1 MRLLLGN
8 RYGPCTFL
16 YCFRFI
22 AIGFV
27 LDYRILKMHSELIK
41 YINNSFFLAAG
52 IYTTSLLCI
61 LGPTEFKPGPE
72 ISELSL
78 TNIHKHTL

>member
-41 YINNSFFLAAG
+41 YINNSLFLAAG

-61 LGPTEFKPGPE
+61 LGSTGFKPGPG

-78 TNIHKHTL
+78 TSIHKYTL